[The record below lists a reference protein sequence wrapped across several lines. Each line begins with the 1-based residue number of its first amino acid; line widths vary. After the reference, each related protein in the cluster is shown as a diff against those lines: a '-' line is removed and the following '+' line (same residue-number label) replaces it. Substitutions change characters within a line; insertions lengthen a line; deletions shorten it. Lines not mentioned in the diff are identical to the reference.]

1 MGTRFIAMRSP
12 KSGIPGCGR
21 ILRDQGHAERFEPL
35 LENVDDGSLRVV
47 CGYWPRAGAKSC
59 SPSARASRAWVFSA
73 LTSALAP
80 LNRRVREVS
89 EPRIEAAA
97 ERCRARDQKR
107 PLLGGRPPDPGKV
120 IGKAVR
126 VFRCE

>member
-47 CGYWPRAGAKSC
+47 CGYWPRAGANHV
-59 SPSARASRAWVFSA
+59 ARLRGHH
-73 LTSALAP
+73 AP
-80 LNRRVREVS
+80 GF
-89 EPRIEAAA
+89 P
-97 ERCRARDQKR
+97 Q
-107 PLLGGRPPDPGKV
+107 P
-120 IGKAVR
+120 
-126 VFRCE
+126 